1 MDMENDMKT
10 PRPQPNPDPVPG
22 SSANVLDLCCP
33 CSSDI
38 DIGHIAHHLAL
49 LNQFGGFTQRPYSF
63 AEHALL
69 ATEIAERAFGLTH
82 PATLMGCLLRDAHA
96 AYVGDGRTPVA
107 HVGGEQAACLQ
118 YRVQAAI
125 RRRFAL
131 KAVSAGFA
139 HVINEAYLAA
149 QATVQRDIAV
159 ERLRR
164 LADGTQPAE
173 WMSLHDRSGLTWH
186 DWRQAFFD
194 RFNELQFARNLLTA
208 DKSPAGPRKGQR
220 QDVAVPINAPPADR
234 SASGP

>member
-82 PATLMGCLLRDAHA
+82 PATLMACLLRDAHA
-96 AYVGDGRTPVA
+96 AMHRAKLQGP
-107 HVGGEQAACLQ
+107 GEGF
-118 YRVQAAI
+118 RDSAI
-125 RRRFAL
+125 AEE
-131 KAVSAGFA
+131 SARG
-139 HVINEAYLAA
+139 
-149 QATVQRDIAV
+149 
-159 ERLRR
+159 LRG
-164 LADGTQPAE
+164 LVNLIGIDSP
-173 WMSLHDRSGLTWH
+173 GLTSSPAIAEEVEH
-186 DWRQAFFD
+186 
-194 RFNELQFARNLLTA
+194 LLT
-208 DKSPAGPRKGQR
+208 STPRT
-220 QDVAVPINAPPADR
+220 
-234 SASGP
+234 